1 MAHSKTFLVVLMVF
15 QFLALHAQSDNTIVL
30 EEVVLS
36 DVKLLHFSNG
46 RKVSVLKD
54 SVIQRNG
61 ASLTDLLQFNS
72 TIYFKENGYGM
83 ISSPSFRGTNASQT
97 AVVWNGI
104 NINSQLSGQTDFNTI
119 SPQNYK
125 DVVVRSGGGSV
136 QFGSG
141 AIGGSIHLNDSFLF
155 QEHYDNK
162 LVLGYGSYNAKNINY
177 STAYGTD
184 KWSLNFGTT
193 YKTSEND
200 YKYLGTDRKN
210 ENGAYNNLDVKATVG
225 YLFSKANVLKLYHNT
240 FIGDRDFSGTLTAP
254 AKDHYKDVTSRSLL
268 EWGNFK
274 DHKISRLKLAYLY
287 EKYRYYPDKE
297 KSDFSFGSSNN
308 MVLNY
313 DYKYNIGKFVLNG
326 IADFNVITVEGTNIE
341 NAHRNLFSGTFLLTH
356 HLSEKFRYGINI
368 RKEVVTDYDS
378 PFLFSMDTN
387 YQLTDNY
394 SINVNASKNYRV
406 PTFNDLYWVGAGAVG
421 NKELTPESSLQ
432 AELGQ
437 LLSKE
442 NYTLGLT
449 AYYIVS
455 EDLIQWKPNDAG
467 NWMPVNIKDV
477 YNYGLEASLDVRQQW
492 HNNQLSWKNQYAY
505 TKSVDKDTNKQLIY
519 VPYHKITSNIAYQY
533 KAWELYNQLLYNG
546 QVYTT
551 SDNSDF
557 LQGYVLSN
565 VGVGRT
571 FEIENGISANVG
583 VKINNL
589 FNKNYQNVAYR
600 PMPNRNYQLNISIKF

>member
-1 MAHSKTFLVVLMVF
+1 MANNKTFLVVLMVF
-15 QFLALHAQSDNTIVL
+15 QVLALNAQSGNTIVL
-30 EEVVLS
+30 EEVILS

-46 RKVSVLKD
+46 IKVTVLKD

-61 ASLTDLLQFNS
+61 TSLTDLLQFNS

-141 AIGGSIHLNDSFLF
+141 AIGGSVHLNDTFLF
-155 QEHYDNK
+155 QEHYYNQ
-162 LVLGYGSYNAKNINY
+162 LVFGYGSFQTKNVTY
-177 STAYGTD
+177 KTAYGTD
-184 KWSLNFGTT
+184 KWSLSLGAN
-193 YKTSEND
+193 YKISEND
-200 YKYLGTDRKN
+200 YNYLGTDRKN

-225 YLFSKANVLKLYHNT
+225 YFLSKAKVLKLYHNT
-240 FIGDRDFSGTLTAP
+240 FIGDRDFSGTITAA

-268 EWGNFK
+268 EWGNFNG
-274 DHKISRLKLAYLY
+274 HKISRVKLAYLY
-287 EKYRYYPDKE
+287 EKYRYYPNKE
-297 KSDFSFGSSNN
+297 KSDFSYGSSNN
-308 MVLNY
+308 LIFNY
-313 DYKYNIGKFVLNG
+313 DYKYTVGNFIFNG
-326 IADFNVITVEGTNIE
+326 IADFNVISAEGTNIE
-341 NAHRNLFSGTFLLTH
+341 NAHRNMFSGTFLLTH
-356 HLSEKFRYGINI
+356 HLSEKFRYGVNI
-368 RKEVVTDYDS
+368 RKEVVNDYDS
-378 PFLFSMDTN
+378 PLLFSMDTN
-387 YQLTDNY
+387 YDVSDRY
-394 SINVNASKNYRV
+394 SINLNASKNYRI
-406 PTFNDLYWVGAGAVG
+406 PTFNDLYWVGAGAIG
-421 NKELTPESSLQ
+421 NKEVTPESSFQ

-437 LLSKE
+437 HIKGE
-442 NYTLGLT
+442 KYTLGLT
-449 AYYIVS
+449 AYYIIS

-467 NWMPVNIKDV
+467 NWMPVNIKDA
-477 YNYGLEASLDVRQQW
+477 YNYGLEASLDLRQQW
-492 HNNQLSWKNQYAY
+492 HIHQLSWKNLYAY
-505 TKSVDKDTNKQLIY
+505 SKSVDKDTNKQLIY
-519 VPYHKITSNIAYQY
+519 VPFHKITSNIAYQY
-533 KAWELYNQLLYNG
+533 KAWELYHQLLYNG

-565 VGVGRT
+565 IGVGRS
-571 FEIENGISANVG
+571 FEIDKVISGKIG